1 MLLRS
6 LGGTLKKE
14 FAKADAKGR
23 KAGMSFKEKQATLW
37 QRLAAQP
44 ARVVSGQRLSGADE
58 RDAARAAAAVV
69 GIPSV
74 PAAPAD
80 VSKPMK
86 RKSSV
91 SRGAKKMWSKAKATV
106 LRKSRNAADDA
117 DGEVIAYDLTLA
129 LEHERPDRLG

>member
-1 MLLRS
+1 M
-6 LGGTLKKE
+6 
-14 FAKADAKGR
+14 
-23 KAGMSFKEKQATLW
+23 
-37 QRLAAQP
+37 
-44 ARVVSGQRLSGADE
+44 
-58 RDAARAAAAVV
+58 V